1 MAESKSA
8 RHGILWGTIDT
19 FVRQGVQFVI
29 GIVLARLLSPE
40 EFGILGILTIFL
52 SLSDLLIESGFSQA
66 LIRKNKISN
75 EEYSTVFYFN
85 LGVSFILYFLIFFS
99 SDFFEVYFRVEGLA
113 MMLKVF
119 MLKIIISSFYFTQSV
134 MLTKSL
140 DFKIFTKITFFSSV
154 ISGGLG
160 IILAYNN
167 YGAWSLIWQS
177 LSATL
182 LIAILVNFFR
192 FWKPNFIF
200 RWIEINNLYKVSS
213 YLLFTSILG
222 RFANEMNTF
231 IIGRYFSPETLGFY
245 TRANSLKNLPSQTFN
260 TILSKVSLPILS
272 NKQDDPDELQKMYK
286 KLFSTSFF
294 ISSFVMLLLISI
306 SDDLI
311 LVLLGEKWRGTI
323 ILFQYLSIIG
333 IFYPLNALNN
343 NLIIA
348 RGKTRLTF
356 KLALFKFF
364 TTIPVLI
371 IGVLTNIN
379 NLIIGLVII
388 SIFHTL
394 IYCYFSGRIINYKL
408 IEQLTEMF
416 RNIWFL
422 ILICIMLN
430 FINLSNM
437 SNWSSLIIKSSI
449 FIILTI
455 LFSMILKNEI
465 FILFKKYLIKFY
477 ISRF

>member
-200 RWIEINNLYKVSS
+200 RWIEINNLYKV
-213 YLLFTSILG
+213 
-222 RFANEMNTF
+222 
-231 IIGRYFSPETLGFY
+231 
-245 TRANSLKNLPSQTFN
+245 
-260 TILSKVSLPILS
+260 
-272 NKQDDPDELQKMYK
+272 
-286 KLFSTSFF
+286 
-294 ISSFVMLLLISI
+294 
-306 SDDLI
+306 
-311 LVLLGEKWRGTI
+311 
-323 ILFQYLSIIG
+323 
-333 IFYPLNALNN
+333 
-343 NLIIA
+343 
-348 RGKTRLTF
+348 
-356 KLALFKFF
+356 
-364 TTIPVLI
+364 
-371 IGVLTNIN
+371 
-379 NLIIGLVII
+379 
-388 SIFHTL
+388 
-394 IYCYFSGRIINYKL
+394 
-408 IEQLTEMF
+408 
-416 RNIWFL
+416 
-422 ILICIMLN
+422 
-430 FINLSNM
+430 
-437 SNWSSLIIKSSI
+437 
-449 FIILTI
+449 
-455 LFSMILKNEI
+455 
-465 FILFKKYLIKFY
+465 
-477 ISRF
+477 